1 MDPSQVDTL
10 IQRLVVNPHDEQA
23 LATAHQS
30 GAADPKSYAM
40 LLERVGSETTDPA
53 YASHWLSEAANV
65 WSTTLGDAHRAARVL
80 MQAIERDP
88 TQRTAAD
95 RLAQLYREKGDV
107 KALVALLERRVK
119 ALTPVAGE
127 DAEIRAELTGI
138 HEELGR
144 LWNESLGQPRKGL
157 DNFRRAVELDPA
169 NTYAIYGAREV
180 YKALGEW
187 QNAVALFESEL
198 ALETDP
204 SRKLALLRDEA
215 ATRRAGG
222 DLAGATR
229 ALGRARQIDAQD
241 AGLQQEYGALIVDR
255 LTAGENVPA
264 QEKTLG
270 TELLVGLA
278 EVYDGEHGL
287 AYSAGA
293 LDIEPGHDRALQLY
307 AHYARSLQREE
318 GVTSRYLAYIQANP
332 SGPMAADARWLL
344 AGSYESSGQLQ
355 EAIEVLEPLRTLG
368 DPQAQ
373 AKLRELYA
381 QSGLR
386 MPSVAPPAPLPQPT
400 VPKPRSVPAPAA
412 RAGHG
417 GSGSHAAAA
426 PMAPPA
432 PPLGS
437 LEAAQAL
444 VDEGKRDE
452 ALAAY
457 RAILEHEPNQPEALS
472 WVEDHL
478 RTKRDYRALREVLR
492 AAVRGPGLSQE
503 VRQERLREIAGLS
516 EGNLRDV
523 DGAIDAWKQL
533 LTIDRTDEAARQA
546 LTRALE
552 KNQRWDDLS
561 LLLEYEAS
569 AQTDLEKKITLEKRL
584 AALHEQKRHDFA
596 SAAEAWE
603 RIVILIPDDD
613 QAIATA
619 SALFEKAGAL
629 DRAAQVIASSAGGV
643 DDRAA
648 RDPLYERLGQLR
660 ERLNDP
666 GGAGEAYA
674 EAAEHDRHGR
684 LWEAAERCFVTA
696 EQWDRAGAAAVHR
709 AGADTD
715 SGRKAGHF
723 ARAAEHYGRGGNEAA
738 FAENLTQA
746 TDLDPSNEEYATAL
760 GELFTRSRRWDDLVA
775 FLLKRSDRL
784 TDRARRVAVR
794 RDAARIYGV
803 ELRNK
808 DAARETWAQVLE
820 DGEDK
825 EALEHLIEDAVARE
839 DYEDATGFLRR
850 LEDVAADRAE
860 KARVALRE
868 AELVADGLG
877 DVETAIARYE
887 RVLAELDP
895 ASRPALQAIA
905 DLQEARDNPSAAAG
919 ALEREMKLTS
929 SPADRG
935 PIAERLA
942 RLYEQLGQPENAIR
956 ALDIVLA
963 ADPDDFDALGRLCD
977 LCEKTKQWGKLAE
990 LLAKRI
996 EVEAD
1001 NDEVVALTKK
1011 LGRVL
1016 ADELDRG
1023 DEALAVFEDLAR
1035 QGEAP
1040 IRDAYVELGDR
1051 LGWRGVVASKLVEW
1065 WFEAKP
1071 SPERTSHLRGA
1082 FERFAD
1088 VGRDDDAVRIGCE
1101 VIRSR
1106 GGDAPLAQQLE
1117 RLAVKTNDLDSLAVA
1132 HDFLSRDTAGAD
1144 RARELVRQ
1152 AEVQLQAGAPR
1163 AECLRHGEEG
1173 LASIAPD
1180 QAEPLL
1186 ARLAIVAKDGAEI
1199 VGLYER
1205 QIGRCK
1211 NQPDRVNALARAAQ
1225 IASMHDQIDRARALF
1240 DLALGSTPSEDA
1252 LGVLE
1257 RAAREADKQ
1266 TKTNSLRAA
1275 LCAAMANGGQG
1286 ARDGGRTRGS
1296 LLRRA
1301 ASIAN
1306 VELHDVD
1313 EAFDLLGDA
1322 LVAHVEAA
1330 SLDALEELA
1339 RQVDDLRRAE
1349 ATLTRALGEV
1359 FEGPMVRQLLARRA
1373 RLRREE
1379 LEDKTGAAADLK
1391 KLYDLS
1397 PTDPTALE
1405 DLSQLLTEL
1414 GDHRAMVQLYED
1426 QILRGKDVAVR
1437 AELAR
1442 RVARL
1447 WEKELGDPR
1456 EAADA
1461 WRRVLRMKPGD
1472 PEGTAGLEH
1481 AKANMLKKASS
1492 ESDSEPPPAVRES
1505 VPAKAPS
1512 IAPAPIAAHAAPAS
1526 DNPEKASEAAAE
1538 TEEAPPPSHVETHA
1552 VAAAPKTVA
1561 REEVPSATA
1570 TSSAS
1575 APAIQTT
1582 KGIEA
1587 EVAPVS
1593 LPSHD
1598 LRDSE
1603 RTAKANIVVPP
1614 MAIGDEDEA
1623 EAERKPYDEEPA
1635 DPKAITAV
1643 RTVDSLRHEKHEDAG
1658 AADEGD
1664 DIDIPVEDAA
1674 LTDEVVI
1681 GDDLAEMV
1689 EGEDASP
1696 PPPPAEKKAPTE
1708 PPPLVKR
1715 SVPPPLPR
1723 M

>member
-40 LLERVGSETTDPA
+40 LLERVGTQTTDPA

-119 ALTPVAGE
+119 ALTPVANE
-127 DAEIRAELTGI
+127 DGEIRAELTGI

-157 DNFRRAVELDPA
+157 DNFRRALELDPA

-187 QNAVALFESEL
+187 QNALGLFEAEL
-198 ALETDP
+198 AVETDP
-204 SRKLALLRDEA
+204 ARKLALLRDEA
-215 ATRRAGG
+215 ATRRAAG

-229 ALGRARQIDAQD
+229 ALGRARHLDAQD
-241 AGLQQEYGALIVDR
+241 AGLQQEYGSLIVDR
-255 LTAGENVPA
+255 LAAGENVPT

-307 AHYARSLQREE
+307 AHYARGLQREE

-381 QSGLR
+381 QSGQR
-386 MPSVAPPAPLPQPT
+386 MPSAAPPVPLPQPS
-400 VPKPRSVPAPAA
+400 VPKPRSVPAPSARPAHVASGASLPAA
-412 RAGHG
+412 P
-417 GSGSHAAAA
+417 AA
-426 PMAPPA
+426 PMPV
-432 PPLGS
+432 GS

-457 RAILEHEPNQPEALS
+457 RSILEHEPNQPEALS

-478 RTKRDYRALREVLR
+478 RTKREYRALRDVLR
-492 AAVRGPGLSQE
+492 ASVRGPGLSQE

-533 LTIDRTDEAARQA
+533 LTIDRSDEAARQA

-584 AALHEQKRHDFA
+584 ATLHEQKRQDFA

-613 QAIATA
+613 QAITTA
-619 SALFEKAGAL
+619 SGLFEKAGAI
-629 DRAAQVIASSAGGV
+629 DRAAQVIATSATGV
-643 DDRAA
+643 DDRVA
-648 RDPLYERLGQLR
+648 RNGLYERLGQLR

-674 EAAEHDRHGR
+674 EAAEHDRHAR
-684 LWEAAERCFVTA
+684 LWEAAERCFVAA
-696 EQWDRAGAAAVHR
+696 EQWARAGAAAVHR
-709 AGADTD
+709 AASEADTT
-715 SGRKAGHF
+715 RKAAHY

-738 FAENLTQA
+738 FAENLGQA
-746 TDLDPSNEEYATAL
+746 TDLDPANEEFANAL
-760 GELFTRSRRWDDLVA
+760 AELFTRSRRWDDLVA

-784 TDRARRVAVR
+784 TDRGRRVAVR
-794 RDAARIYGV
+794 REAAQLYGT

-808 DAARETWAQVLE
+808 EAARETWAQILE

-825 EALEHLIEDAVARE
+825 EALEHLIEDAVSRE

-850 LEDVAADRAE
+850 LEDVVGDRAE

-877 DVETAIARYE
+877 DVATAIARYE

-905 DLQEARDNPSAAAG
+905 DLQEARDNPAAAAG
-919 ALEREMKLTS
+919 ALEREMKLTA

-942 RLYEQLGQPENAIR
+942 RLYEQLGEPENAIR

-963 ADPDDFDALGRLCD
+963 ADPDDFDALARLCD
-977 LCEKTKQWGKLAE
+977 LCEKTEQWGKLAE

-1001 NDEVVALTKK
+1001 NEEVVALTKK

-1023 DEALAVFEDLAR
+1023 DEALAVFEELAQ
-1035 QGEAP
+1035 QGEAA

-1051 LGWRGVVASKLVEW
+1051 LGWRGVVAAKLVEW

-1071 SPERTSHLRGA
+1071 SPERTAHLRGA

-1088 VGRDDDAVRIGCE
+1088 VGRDDDAVRVGCE
-1101 VIRSR
+1101 VIRSK
-1106 GGDAPLAQQLE
+1106 GGDASLAQHLE
-1117 RLAVKTNDLDSLAVA
+1117 RLAVKTSDLDALAVA
-1132 HDFLSRDTAGAD
+1132 HDFLSRDMTGAD

-1173 LASIAPD
+1173 LASITPD

-1211 NQPDRVNALARAAQ
+1211 NPADRVNALARAAQ
-1225 IASMHDQIDRARALF
+1225 IASIHDHIDRAKSLF
-1240 DLALGSTPSEDA
+1240 DLALGATPTEES
-1252 LGVLE
+1252 LVVLE
-1257 RAAREADKQ
+1257 RAAREADKH
-1266 TKTNSLRAA
+1266 TKTDALRST
-1275 LCAAMANGGQG
+1275 LCSAMATGGQG

-1301 ASIAN
+1301 ASLAN
-1306 VELHDVD
+1306 AELHDTD
-1313 EAFDLLGDA
+1313 EAFELLGDA

-1339 RQVDDLRRAE
+1339 RQVRDLPRAE

-1373 RLRREE
+1373 RVRRDE
-1379 LEDKTGAAADLK
+1379 LDDKAGAAADLK

-1397 PTDPTALE
+1397 PTDPSALE
-1405 DLSQLLTEL
+1405 ELSQLLTQL

-1426 QILRGKDVAVR
+1426 QILRGKDVAAR

-1447 WEKELGDPR
+1447 WENELGDPR

-1472 PEGTAGLEH
+1472 SEGTTGLEH
-1481 AKANMLKKASS
+1481 AKANMLKKAALES
-1492 ESDSEPPPAVRES
+1492 ESEPPPAVEES
-1505 VPAKAPS
+1505 LPAKAPS
-1512 IAPAPIAAHAAPAS
+1512 FAAAQTAAPEEPTMAAS
-1526 DNPEKASEAAAE
+1526 GTAAAPLPQ
-1538 TEEAPPPSHVETHA
+1538 EEAPLASHDEEPAAVE
-1552 VAAAPKTVA
+1552 AATPE
-1561 REEVPSATA
+1561 REAEEASATA
-1570 TSSAS
+1570 TSSSSGSMLRAPNLVEPES
-1575 APAIQTT
+1575 AGP
-1582 KGIEA
+1582 
-1587 EVAPVS
+1587 PPS
-1593 LPSHD
+1593 LD

-1603 RTAKANIVVPP
+1603 RTAKANIIVPP
-1614 MAIGDEDEA
+1614 LAIGDDDEAEHEPYDEDEA
-1623 EAERKPYDEEPA
+1623 A

-1643 RTVDSLRHEKHEDAG
+1643 RTVDSLRQENRDEAG
-1658 AADEGD
+1658 ADDENDLEIPVDDAAMGD
-1664 DIDIPVEDAA
+1664 D
-1674 LTDEVVI
+1674 VVI
-1681 GDDLAEMV
+1681 ADDLAEMV
-1689 EGEDASP
+1689 EGDEPSP
-1696 PPPPAEKKAPTE
+1696 PPAPAEKKAPTE
-1708 PPPLVKR
+1708 PPPLGKR

>member
-40 LLERVGSETTDPA
+40 LLERVGAQTSDPA

-119 ALTPVAGE
+119 ALTPLANE
-127 DAEIRAELTGI
+127 DGEIRAELTSI

-157 DNFRRAVELDPA
+157 DNFRRALELDPA
-169 NTYAIYGAREV
+169 NTYALFGAREV

-187 QNAVALFESEL
+187 QNALGLFESEL
-198 ALETDP
+198 AIETDP
-204 SRKLALLRDEA
+204 TRKLALLRDEA
-215 ATRRAGG
+215 ATRRAAG
-222 DLAGATR
+222 DLPGATR
-229 ALGRARQIDAQD
+229 ALGRARQLDAQD

-255 LTAGENVPA
+255 LAAGEDVPT

-278 EVYDGEHGL
+278 EVYDGDHGL

-307 AHYARSLQREE
+307 AHYARILQREE

-344 AGSYESSGQLQ
+344 AGSYESSGQLG

-373 AKLRELYA
+373 AKLRELYT
-381 QSGLR
+381 QSGQR
-386 MPSVAPPAPLPQPT
+386 MPSAAPPAPLPQPSI
-400 VPKPRSVPAPAA
+400 PKPRSAPAPAG
-412 RAGHG
+412 RPGHLP
-417 GSGSHAAAA
+417 SMSSA
-426 PMAPPA
+426 PAVPPPPPA
-432 PPLGS
+432 GS

-457 RAILEHEPNQPEALS
+457 RAILEQEPNQPEALS

-478 RTKRDYRALREVLR
+478 RTKRDYRALRDVLR
-492 AAVRGPGLSQE
+492 SSVRAPGLSQE

-533 LTIDRTDEAARQA
+533 LTIDRSDEAARQA

-584 AALHEQKRHDFA
+584 AVLHEQKRQDFV

-603 RIVILIPDDD
+603 RIIVLIPDDD
-613 QAIATA
+613 QAIATS
-619 SALFEKAGAL
+619 SALFEKGSAL
-629 DRAAQVIASSAGGV
+629 DRAAQVIAGNATGV

-648 RDPLYERLGQLR
+648 RNALYERLGQLR

-674 EAAEHDRHGR
+674 EAAEHDRQAR
-684 LWEAAERCFVTA
+684 LWEAAERCFVA
-696 EQWDRAGAAAVHR
+696 AQRWDRAGAAAVHR
-709 AGADTD
+709 AEADGDRT
-715 SGRKAGHF
+715 RKAGHY

-738 FAENLTQA
+738 FAENLAQA
-746 TDLDPSNEEYATAL
+746 TDLDPANEEFATAL
-760 GELFTRSRRWDDLVA
+760 GELFTRSRRWEDLVA

-784 TDRARRVAVR
+784 TDRGRRVAVR
-794 RDAARIYGV
+794 REAAKIYGS
-803 ELRNK
+803 EIRNK

-820 DGEDK
+820 DGEDR
-825 EALEHLIEDAVARE
+825 EALEQLIEDAVSRE
-839 DYEDATGFLRR
+839 DYEEATGFLRR
-850 LEDVAADRAE
+850 LEDVVEDRSE

-895 ASRPALQAIA
+895 ASRPALQAVA
-905 DLQEARDNPSAAAG
+905 DLQEARDNPAAAAG
-919 ALEREMKLTS
+919 ALEREMRLTA

-942 RLYEQLGQPENAIR
+942 RLYEQLGEPENAIR

-963 ADPDDFDALGRLCD
+963 ADPDDFDALARLCD
-977 LCEKTKQWGKLAE
+977 LSEKTEQWGKLAE

-1023 DEALAVFEDLAR
+1023 DEALAVFEELAQ

-1071 SPERTSHLRGA
+1071 SPERTAHLRGA

-1088 VGRDDDAVRIGCE
+1088 VGRDDDAVRVGCE
-1101 VIRSR
+1101 VIRSK
-1106 GGDAPLAQQLE
+1106 GGDAALAHQLE
-1117 RLAVKTNDLDSLAVA
+1117 RLAVKTNDLDALAVA
-1132 HDFLSRDTAGAD
+1132 HDFSSRELAGAD

-1186 ARLAIVAKDGAEI
+1186 ARLAVVAEDPAEI

-1211 NQPDRVNALARAAQ
+1211 NPADRVNALARAAQ
-1225 IASMHDQIDRARALF
+1225 IASIHDQIDRARSLF
-1240 DLALGSTPSEDA
+1240 DLALGATPTEDA
-1252 LGVLE
+1252 LAVLE
-1257 RAAREADKQ
+1257 RAARDADKQ
-1266 TKTNSLRAA
+1266 TKNDALRST
-1275 LCAAMANGGQG
+1275 LCGAMANGGQG

-1301 ASIAN
+1301 AFIAKA
-1306 VELHDVD
+1306 ELHDAD

-1339 RQVDDLRRAE
+1339 RQAGDLRRAE
-1349 ATLTRALGEV
+1349 GTLTRALGEV

-1373 RLRREE
+1373 RLRRDE
-1379 LEDKTGAAADLK
+1379 LDDKTGAAADLK

-1397 PTDPTALE
+1397 PTDPSALE
-1405 DLSQLLTEL
+1405 ELSQLLTQL

-1426 QILRGKDVAVR
+1426 QILRGKDVAAR

-1447 WEKELGDPR
+1447 WENELGDPR

-1472 PEGTAGLEH
+1472 SEGTAGLEH
-1481 AKANMLKKASS
+1481 AKANMLKKAALES
-1492 ESDSEPPPAVRES
+1492 ESEPPPPVT
-1505 VPAKAPS
+1505 PPS
-1512 IAPAPIAAHAAPAS
+1512 IVPPQTAALAGEPLKEALETLAAPAEETTPASHTDEHAPNEAQKAVSEAETVRGTATPETAHASMSSDSASVVRGPKLVEAELAPAPL
-1526 DNPEKASEAAAE
+1526 
-1538 TEEAPPPSHVETHA
+1538 PP
-1552 VAAAPKTVA
+1552 
-1561 REEVPSATA
+1561 
-1570 TSSAS
+1570 
-1575 APAIQTT
+1575 
-1582 KGIEA
+1582 
-1587 EVAPVS
+1587 
-1593 LPSHD
+1593 LD

-1614 MAIGDEDEA
+1614 MAIGDDDTA
-1623 EAERKPYDEEPA
+1623 EHEPYDDEPA

-1643 RTVDSLRHEKHEDAG
+1643 RTVDSLRHEKHDEAS
-1658 AADEGD
+1658 AADDED
-1664 DIDIPVEDAA
+1664 DIDIPVDDTA
-1674 LTDEVVI
+1674 LADDVVI
-1681 GDDLAEMV
+1681 ADDLAEMV
-1689 EGEDASP
+1689 EGDEASP
-1696 PPPPAEKKAPTE
+1696 APAPAEKKAPTE

>member
-40 LLERVGSETTDPA
+40 LLERVGAQTTDPA

-119 ALTPVAGE
+119 ALTPVANE
-127 DAEIRAELTGI
+127 DGEIRAELTGI

-157 DNFRRAVELDPA
+157 DNFRRALELDPA

-187 QNAVALFESEL
+187 QNALSLFEAEL
-198 ALETDP
+198 AVETDP
-204 SRKLALLRDEA
+204 ARKLALLRDEA
-215 ATRRAGG
+215 ATRRAAG

-229 ALGRARQIDAQD
+229 ALGRARQLDAQD
-241 AGLQQEYGALIVDR
+241 AGLQQEYGSLVVDR
-255 LTAGENVPA
+255 LAAGENVPP

-307 AHYARSLQREE
+307 AHYARGLQREE

-344 AGSYESSGQLQ
+344 AGSYESSGQLR

-381 QSGLR
+381 QSGQR
-386 MPSVAPPAPLPQPT
+386 MPSAAPPAALPQPS
-400 VPKPRSVPAPAA
+400 VPKPRSVPAPSVRPAHMA
-412 RAGHG
+412 SAPI
-417 GSGSHAAAA
+417 AAA
-426 PMAPPA
+426 PPM
-432 PPLGS
+432 PLGS

-478 RTKRDYRALREVLR
+478 RTKREYRALREVLR
-492 AAVRGPGLSQE
+492 ASVRGPGLSQE

-533 LTIDRTDEAARQA
+533 LTIDRSDEAARQA

-584 AALHEQKRHDFA
+584 AALHEQKRQDFA

-629 DRAAQVIASSAGGV
+629 DRAAQVIATSATGV

-648 RDPLYERLGQLR
+648 RNALYERLGQLR

-674 EAAEHDRHGR
+674 EAAEHDRHAR

-696 EQWDRAGAAAVHR
+696 EQWARAGAAAVHR
-709 AGADTD
+709 AGAEADTA
-715 SGRKAGHF
+715 RKAGHY

-738 FAENLTQA
+738 FAENLGQA
-746 TDLDPSNEEYATAL
+746 TDLDPANEEFATAL
-760 GELFTRSRRWDDLVA
+760 VELFTRSRRWDDLVA

-784 TDRARRVAVR
+784 TDRGRRVAVR
-794 RDAARIYGV
+794 REAAKLYGT
-803 ELRNK
+803 EIQNK
-808 DAARETWAQVLE
+808 DAARETWVQILE

-825 EALEHLIEDAVARE
+825 EALEHLVEDAASRE
-839 DYEDATGFLRR
+839 DYEEATGFLRR
-850 LEDVAADRAE
+850 LEDVVGDRAE

-905 DLQEARDNPSAAAG
+905 DLQEARDNPAEAAR
-919 ALEREMKLTS
+919 ALEREMKLTV

-942 RLYEQLGQPENAIR
+942 RLYEQLGEPENAIR

-963 ADPDDFDALGRLCD
+963 ADPDDFDALARLCD
-977 LCEKTKQWGKLAE
+977 LCEKTEQWGKLAE

-1001 NDEVVALTKK
+1001 TEEVVALTKK

-1023 DEALAVFEDLAR
+1023 DEALAVFEELAQ
-1035 QGEAP
+1035 QGEPA
-1040 IRDAYVELGDR
+1040 IRDVYVDLGDR
-1051 LGWRGVVASKLVEW
+1051 LGWRGVVAAKLVEW
-1065 WFEAKP
+1065 WFDARP
-1071 SPERTSHLRGA
+1071 SPERTGHLRGA

-1088 VGRDDDAVRIGCE
+1088 VGRDDDAVRVGCE
-1101 VIRSR
+1101 VIRSK
-1106 GGDAPLAQQLE
+1106 GGDASLAHQLE
-1117 RLAVKTNDLDSLAVA
+1117 RLAVKTNDLDALAVA
-1132 HDFLSRDTAGAD
+1132 HDFLSRDMTGAD

-1173 LASIAPD
+1173 LSSIAPD

-1186 ARLAIVAKDGAEI
+1186 ARLAVVAKDGAEV

-1205 QIGRCK
+1205 QIGRSK
-1211 NQPDRVNALARAAQ
+1211 NPADRVNALARAAQ
-1225 IASMHDQIDRARALF
+1225 IASIHDQIDRARGLF
-1240 DLALGSTPSEDA
+1240 DLALGATPTEEA
-1252 LGVLE
+1252 LAVLE

-1266 TKTNSLRAA
+1266 TKTDALRSA
-1275 LCAAMANGGQG
+1275 LCGAMANGGQG

-1301 ASIAN
+1301 ASLAN
-1306 VELHDVD
+1306 TELHDSD
-1313 EAFDLLGDA
+1313 EAFEMLGDA

-1339 RQVDDLRRAE
+1339 RQVHDLRRAE

-1373 RLRREE
+1373 RLRRDE
-1379 LEDKTGAAADLK
+1379 LDDKTGAAADLK

-1397 PTDPTALE
+1397 PTDPSALE
-1405 DLSQLLTEL
+1405 ELAQLLTQL

-1426 QILRGKDVAVR
+1426 QILRGKDVAAR

-1447 WEKELGDPR
+1447 WENELSDPR

-1472 PEGTAGLEH
+1472 SEGTSGLEH
-1481 AKANMLKKASS
+1481 AKANMLKKAALES
-1492 ESDSEPPPAVRES
+1492 ESEPPPPARES
-1505 VPAKAPS
+1505 VPARAPS
-1512 IAPAPIAAHAAPAS
+1512 LPPLQAAAPEEPIKA
-1526 DNPEKASEAAAE
+1526 ASE
-1538 TEEAPPPSHVETHA
+1538 
-1552 VAAAPKTVA
+1552 VAAATP
-1561 REEVPSATA
+1561 EEEPPSNHDE
-1570 TSSAS
+1570 
-1575 APAIQTT
+1575 APAALDPLNRAPEVETANVAPTNSGSGSMIRAP
-1582 KGIEA
+1582 KVVEA
-1587 EVAPVS
+1587 EAAVP
-1593 LPSHD
+1593 LPPLD

-1603 RTAKANIVVPP
+1603 RTAKANIIVPP

-1623 EAERKPYDEEPA
+1623 EHEPYVDEAA

-1643 RTVDSLRHEKHEDAG
+1643 RTVDSLRHEKRDEASADDDA
-1658 AADEGD
+1658 D
-1664 DIDIPVEDAA
+1664 DVDIPVDDTAMA
-1674 LTDEVVI
+1674 DDVVI
-1681 GDDLAEMV
+1681 ADDLAEMV
-1689 EGEDASP
+1689 DSEEASP
-1696 PPPPAEKKAPTE
+1696 PPAPAAAAADKKAPTE